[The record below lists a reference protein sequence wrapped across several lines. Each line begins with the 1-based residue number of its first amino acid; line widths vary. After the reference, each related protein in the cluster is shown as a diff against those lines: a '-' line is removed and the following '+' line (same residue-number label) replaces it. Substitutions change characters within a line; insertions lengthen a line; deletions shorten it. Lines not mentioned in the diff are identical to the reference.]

1 MKYTLKT
8 ITIVM
13 FFLCQ
18 SIFGQTSTLD
28 KQTIKELDSLFEA
41 HHQNDKRGSIVS
53 IIKDEEVIYTNASGL
68 ANIEHQIPINNSTT
82 FNIASNSKQFT
93 IFLALLLEEE
103 GKLSLE
109 DDISLYLPEL
119 KDLPYRITIKQLA
132 NHTHGLSNP
141 DEIAKLKG
149 EKFMHHGQVVTM
161 LLGNKLVDFE
171 PGEKLIYNN
180 TGFIILSEI
189 IERVENKP
197 FTEQLQERIFKPL
210 GMNSTK
216 AVAYTDDV
224 VINKAYAY
232 DKLSNTYINFP
243 VELSTIGSSGIYTTI
258 NDLTL
263 WAKNYQNVKLG
274 KPEFY
279 KKMQELTI
287 LNSGRA
293 TNYGLGLQVD
303 RYKGIDIVFHGG
315 GTESYRSYILHAP
328 KHQLSLLY
336 LSNKGGLTGLDIMY
350 KSLELLLKKNVQEK
364 ETFKVLNN
372 DELKNF
378 EGTYQMF
385 PGVYYN
391 IIAENGKLYFQD
403 FGATEKL
410 YLPQTGEN
418 EFDYPIPYF
427 KFVFYENEFYYH
439 MADMTYACKKVK
451 PLEIPNAIDLNKYV
465 GFYKSAILDTIYELY
480 IKDDKLFTKHPTFNE
495 IALFPLSTISFY
507 SKQSFFAKIDFN
519 TKANGTVESLKV
531 SGQNL
536 KDIVFE
542 KIIK

>member
-1 MKYTLKT
+1 MKHILKT
-8 ITIVM
+8 TTIII

-18 SIFGQTSTLD
+18 PIFGQTSTLN
-28 KQTIKELDSLFEA
+28 KQTIKALDSLFEA

-53 IIKDEEVIYTNASGL
+53 IIKNEKVIYTNARGL
-68 ANIEHQIPINNSTT
+68 ANIEQQIPINNSTT

-93 IFLALLLEEE
+93 MFLALILEEE
-103 GKLSLE
+103 GKLSLN

-119 KDLPYRITIKQLA
+119 KNLPYKITIKQLA

-149 EKFMHHGQVVTM
+149 KKFMHHEQVLQM
-161 LLGNKLVDFE
+161 LLDNKLVDFE

-180 TGFIILSEI
+180 AGFILLSEI
-189 IERVENKP
+189 IERIENKP

-210 GMNSTK
+210 GMNSTR

-224 VINKAYAY
+224 VKNKAYAY
-232 DKLSNTYINFP
+232 DKLSDTYINFP

-263 WAKNYQNVKLG
+263 WAKNYQNIKLG

-287 LNSGRA
+287 LNSGEA

-328 KHQLSLLY
+328 EHQISLLY
-336 LSNKGGLTGLDIMY
+336 LSNKGGLTGLDIIY
-350 KSLELLLKKNVQEK
+350 KSLELLLKNNLQEK

-378 EGTYQMF
+378 EGTYQIF
-385 PGVYYN
+385 PGVYYK

-403 FGATEKL
+403 FGATDKF
-410 YLPQTGEN
+410 YLPQTGEK

-427 KFVFYENEFYYH
+427 KFIFYENGFYYH
-439 MADMTYACKKVK
+439 MADMTYACKKVE
-451 PLEIPNAIDLNKYV
+451 PLEIPDAIELNKYV
-465 GFYKSAILDTIYELY
+465 GIYRSAKLDTSYELY
-480 IKDDKLFTKHPTFNE
+480 IKDGKLYTKHPTFNE
-495 IALFPLSTISFY
+495 IALFPLSTNSFY
-507 SKQSFFAKIDFN
+507 SKQSFFAKVDFK
-519 TKANGTVESLKV
+519 TKADGTIESLKV

-536 KDIVFE
+536 KDIVF
-542 KIIK
+542 KKL